1 MIVLGLWVCDGGG
14 GRERDVGL
22 LLMKALVLERKV
34 EIVVVRLAG
43 N

>member
-1 MIVLGLWVCDGGG
+1 MEGGE
-14 GRERDVGL
+14 RERDVGL